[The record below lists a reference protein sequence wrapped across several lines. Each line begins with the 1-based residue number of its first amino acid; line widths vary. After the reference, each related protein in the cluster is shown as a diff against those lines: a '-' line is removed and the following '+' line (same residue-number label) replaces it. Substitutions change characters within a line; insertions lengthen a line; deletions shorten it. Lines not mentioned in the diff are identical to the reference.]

1 MSRWIVCE
9 RGKKENV
16 QAQSSIKKFRPLF
29 RLIYAIINYI
39 SLLTYNETRGK
50 LEETRVKYTRILKR
64 DTTNPGN
71 SSRHRKTHH

>member
-39 SLLTYNETRGK
+39 SLLTYNETRYKIGRNPYK
-50 LEETRVKYTRILKR
+50 IFSYFKSDI
-64 DTTNPGN
+64 TNPGN
-71 SSRHRKTHH
+71 SRRHRKTHH